1 MAQLRHDYPKF
12 SALKSEILVVVPN
25 GPKMIERYV
34 KNHAT
39 PYPIL
44 SDKGSRVAEQ
54 YAIGRI
60 DAVVF
65 TALMP
70 SVFLIDQTGRIIYT
84 NYLNSYIK
92 EPDNHEPLAMLA
104 NRVI

>member
-34 KNHAT
+34 NNHAT

>member
-12 SALKSEILVVVPN
+12 SALKSEVLVIVPN
-25 GPKMIERYV
+25 GLKMIERHV
-34 KNHAT
+34 RDNAT

-54 YAIGRI
+54 YAIERI
-60 DAVVF
+60 NAVAF

-70 SVFLIDQTGRIIYT
+70 SVFLIDQSGRIIYS

-92 EPDNHEPLAMLA
+92 EPDNHEPLALLA
-104 NRVI
+104 NRVL